1 MRARISLALLF
12 LLFTACD
19 GSTGPRG
26 GGKLSVRFGT
36 ASSTS
41 ISAAVLS
48 AGPSLTP
55 VSTSA
60 SSADEL
66 TLTGSN
72 GTLVIQDI
80 RFIVTDLKLHSVEGT
95 GCDDN
100 DDEVENGNGQ
110 NDDDDVE
117 NENDEDDEGDCEDF
131 EGGPFIV
138 DLPLDGNVAITTQ
151 NLAAGT
157 YDRFKFHIEDLEE
170 DDDDDDGERIG
181 VANVLTQ
188 MRTVYPNFPNRASM
202 VVKGTFNGTP
212 FTTYFRAEHQAKFDL
227 NPPVTVPGATAIMVT
242 LDPSKWFRVGD
253 TVLNL
258 ADLDGRLVEFHGF
271 LGGVKGVHREDD

>member
-1 MRARISLALLF
+1 MRVRMSLVLLVLLF
-12 LLFTACD
+12 AACD

-36 ASSTS
+36 TSSTG

-48 AGPSLTP
+48 AGPLLTP
-55 VSTSA
+55 VSTSV

-95 GCDDN
+95 ACDD
-100 DDEVENGNGQ
+100 DDHEVENGNGQ
-110 NDDDDVE
+110 DDNDDVE
-117 NENDEDDEGDCEDF
+117 NENEGDDEGDCEDF
-131 EGGPFIV
+131 KGGPFIV

-151 NLAAGT
+151 NIAAGT

-170 DDDDDDGERIG
+170 DDDDDGERIG
-181 VANVLTQ
+181 VSNVLTE
-188 MRTVYPNFPNRASM
+188 MRTAYPNFPQRASM